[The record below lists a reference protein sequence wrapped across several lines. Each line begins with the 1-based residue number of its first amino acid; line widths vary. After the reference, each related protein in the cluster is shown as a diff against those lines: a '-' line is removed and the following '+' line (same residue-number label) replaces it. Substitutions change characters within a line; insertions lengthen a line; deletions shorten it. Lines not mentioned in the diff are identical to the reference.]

1 MAKKCLGVRE
11 GTGDPCK
18 RSAGKG
24 SDFCFA
30 HRPQEGNEKLLNL
43 QHDVYHCPDDG
54 QKLWYVPK
62 WKQHRCDMCGG
73 VLLNAKEIDPVILE
87 NILELS
93 EIAEEGL
100 VVECPTCSTDSDLSD
115 GEPPLSNFAVEW
127 AFYVSKS
134 QYHGVTYR
142 GVSNVGHCNVCGST
156 WFPGPGERDALGK
169 KIGNDRRHLWR
180 DRLRISQKNIPG
192 PGERDTFG
200 KRRMRDEKRDYFSK
214 QGQSWIR
221 EVNLREVTKKRE
233 KREKIKEK
241 LCQHV
246 DSNGERC
253 NRRKTQKEGSE
264 YCFKHRPK

>member
-11 GTGDPCK
+11 DTGDPCK
-18 RSAGKG
+18 RSADKG

-62 WKQHRCDMCGG
+62 WKQHRCDMCSG
-73 VLLNAKEIDPVILE
+73 VLLNAKEIDPVMLE

-93 EIAEEGL
+93 EVAEEGL
-100 VVECPTCSTDSDLSD
+100 AVECPTCSTDSDLSD
-115 GEPPLSNFAVEW
+115 GESPLSNFALEW
-127 AFYVSKS
+127 VFTVQTSNYTAS
-134 QYHGVTYR
+134 TYW
-142 GVSNVGHCNVCGST
+142 GVSNVGHCKVCGST

-169 KIGNDRRHLWR
+169 NVGKERGFWRVQPGAGNIWGPLNVQQQLREE
-180 DRLRISQKNIPG
+180 RLRLVARK
-192 PGERDTFG
+192 T
-200 KRRMRDEKRDYFSK
+200 
-214 QGQSWIR
+214 
-221 EVNLREVTKKRE
+221 E
-233 KREKIKEK
+233 KRERMKEK

>member
-11 GTGDPCK
+11 DTGDPCK

-62 WKQHRCDMCGG
+62 WKQHRCDMCSG

-93 EIAEEGL
+93 EVAEEGL

-115 GEPPLSNFAVEW
+115 GESPLSNFAVEW

-142 GVSNVGHCNVCGST
+142 GVSNVGH
-156 WFPGPGERDALGK
+156 
-169 KIGNDRRHLWR
+169 
-180 DRLRISQKNIPG
+180 
-192 PGERDTFG
+192 
-200 KRRMRDEKRDYFSK
+200 
-214 QGQSWIR
+214 
-221 EVNLREVTKKRE
+221 
-233 KREKIKEK
+233 
-241 LCQHV
+241 
-246 DSNGERC
+246 
-253 NRRKTQKEGSE
+253 
-264 YCFKHRPK
+264 